1 MIIDKIKFKPGYA
14 KEDSKTFA
22 SAGVEAEGLAPERIW
37 RNMTN
42 ISNWNRYYPSITDI
56 DFDNPSETDPH
67 IYDKAQFHFDLADG
81 NKARCQVICFT
92 HPKDDRVGRI
102 AVQGTVFDPDG
113 KRINEMV
120 LELMVGVP
128 DGKKCQRLT
137 VAAAVSCKEEIGN
150 APNNIIGDKL
160 LEALN
165 SLVDW
170 SKKHN

>member
-14 KEDSKTFA
+14 KDDSKTFA

-56 DFDNPSETDPH
+56 DFDNPSDTDPH

-113 KRINEMV
+113 KQR
-120 LELMVGVP
+120 
-128 DGKKCQRLT
+128 DGARTYGRCPGRREAQTTYGSGRRKLQGGDR
-137 VAAAVSCKEEIGN
+137 ERPEQYYRRQ
-150 APNNIIGDKL
+150 AP
-160 LEALN
+160 
-165 SLVDW
+165 
-170 SKKHN
+170 